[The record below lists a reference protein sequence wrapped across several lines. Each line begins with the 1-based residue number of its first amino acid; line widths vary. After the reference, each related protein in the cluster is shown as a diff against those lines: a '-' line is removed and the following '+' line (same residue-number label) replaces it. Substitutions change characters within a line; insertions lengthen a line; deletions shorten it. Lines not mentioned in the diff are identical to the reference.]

1 MIIEP
6 TVGRVVHYFP
16 DFRSAK
22 CGSLGPAP
30 WAAIITR
37 VFTDT
42 QVGLVVFL
50 PDGTPKPVE
59 SCFLL
64 QQGYL
69 DPNSS
74 AERQMPEG
82 AHCEWMAYQKG
93 QAAKTEAAEKAL
105 AAVAPAPALDPEPL
119 QAEFLVGEDV
129 VVTLAGMADKA
140 TVLSIDRNDRTV
152 RVAWWHD
159 GNIRDAVL
167 PRCVLQ
173 HASRRAA
180 A

>member
-16 DFRSAK
+16 ATNS
-22 CGSLGPAP
+22 SGPCLDGP
-30 WAAIITR
+30 LAAIITHVWNPR
-37 VFTDT
+37 MVN
-42 QVGLVVFL
+42 LAAFL
-50 PDGTPKPVE
+50 PAGAVMPATSVRLIQEGDALVDGT
-59 SCFLL
+59 
-64 QQGYL
+64 
-69 DPNSS
+69 
-74 AERQMPEG
+74 AR
-82 AHCEWMAYQKG
+82 CEWMPFQKG
-93 QAAKTEAAEKAL
+93 QAAKTEAGEKAL
-105 AAVAPAPALDPEPL
+105 AAVAPAPELDPEP

-129 VVTLAGMADKA
+129 IVTLAGMADKA